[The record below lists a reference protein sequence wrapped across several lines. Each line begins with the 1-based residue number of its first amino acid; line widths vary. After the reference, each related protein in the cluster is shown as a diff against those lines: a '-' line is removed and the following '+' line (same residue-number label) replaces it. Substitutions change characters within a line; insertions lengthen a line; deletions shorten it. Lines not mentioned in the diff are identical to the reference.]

1 MTCRQ
6 NRVSD
11 PPPASGVAEA
21 AETAVMA
28 KVTRRLIPF
37 LVACYL
43 TAYLDR
49 VNISFAALSMNADLG
64 LSAALFGW
72 GAGIFF
78 IGYALFEVP
87 SNYILHRVGARRW
100 IARIMV
106 SFGILSGAM
115 AAAFNPASFLVL
127 RGLLGIAE
135 AGFFPGILLYL
146 SYWIPAA
153 YRARSLAAFL
163 LAVPVATV
171 IGAPLSGLL
180 LASMDGM
187 LGLAGWR
194 WLFIVEALPSIIL
207 GILAFIHLTDRPGAA
222 DWLTPKER
230 AWLEARMAREQASFG
245 QDRAEIFWLGMRDP
259 RVILLSLAYFGIVC
273 AHYGLG
279 LWLPQIVHGFG
290 FGPIATGFFTAI
302 PYAIGGIAMILWS
315 RSCDR
320 TGERHKY
327 AALAA
332 VLAAFGLATAA
343 WLTEP
348 PAILLALTLAT
359 AGSLAAMPAFW
370 TLPMAFLS
378 QAAAAAG
385 IALINAIGNLAG
397 FFGPL
402 IIGMVKQ
409 ASGEFSFAML
419 ALAAG
424 PAAAAILILALKLQF
439 SSRKCR

>member
-1 MTCRQ
+1 MTFRH
-6 NRVSD
+6 NKALAL
-11 PPPASGVAEA
+11 PPAPGIAEPAEA
-21 AETAVMA
+21 KVIA

-64 LSAALFGW
+64 LSPILFGW

-106 SFGILSGAM
+106 SFGLISGAM
-115 AAAFNPASFLVL
+115 AAAFDPTSFLVL
-127 RGLLGIAE
+127 RGLLGLAE

-153 YRARSLAAFL
+153 YRAQSLAAFL

-171 IGAPLSGLL
+171 IGAPISGLL
-180 LASMDGM
+180 LDSMDGV
-187 LGLAGWR
+187 LGLASWR

-207 GILAFIHLTDRPGAA
+207 GIVAFISLTDRPSAA
-222 DWLTPKER
+222 DWLTQKER
-230 AWLEARMAREQASFG
+230 VMLEAQLAREQASSDP
-245 QDRAEIFWLGMRDP
+245 DRAETFWRGLRDS

-290 FGPIATGFFTAI
+290 YGAIATGFVTAI

-315 RSCDR
+315 RRCDR
-320 TGERHKY
+320 TGKSHWH
-327 AALAA
+327 AALSAGVAAFALAA
-332 VLAAFGLATAA
+332 AT

-348 PAILLALTLAT
+348 SAIMLALTLAA
-359 AGSLAAMPAFW
+359 AGSLAAMPTFW

-385 IALINAIGNLAG
+385 IAMINAIGNLAG
-397 FFGPL
+397 FFGPS
-402 IIGMVKQ
+402 IVGMIKQ
-409 ASGEFSFAML
+409 ASGGFSWAML

-424 PAAAAILILALKLQF
+424 PAASAILILGLQF